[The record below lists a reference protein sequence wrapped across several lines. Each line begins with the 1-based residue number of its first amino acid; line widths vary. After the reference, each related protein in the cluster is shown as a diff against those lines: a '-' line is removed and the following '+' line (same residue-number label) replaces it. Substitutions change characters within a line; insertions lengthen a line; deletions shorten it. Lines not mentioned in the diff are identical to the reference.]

1 MGFAKGCGFF
11 FNFKKIYPKTNP
23 MKLVAS
29 ALTLLVSFLIL
40 SCANPLIEEN
50 KKLREQIIGVHDE
63 VMPKMGELKALEKK
77 ASEQADSLY
86 AQDST
91 ATAEIE
97 SLRALASQLNQA
109 HEDMFVWMRQYS
121 LEEEGKTPEEIK
133 IYLDEQWVK
142 VNQVN
147 KSIQSALQQAEE
159 KIKH

>member
-1 MGFAKGCGFF
+1 
-11 FNFKKIYPKTNP
+11 
-23 MKLVAS
+23 MKLFAS

-77 ASEQADSLY
+77 ASEQVDSLY

-159 KIKH
+159 KLKH

>member
-11 FNFKKIYPKTNP
+11 FNFK
-23 MKLVAS
+23 
-29 ALTLLVSFLIL
+29 
-40 SCANPLIEEN
+40 IEEN

-63 VMPKMGELKALEKK
+63 VMPKMGELKGLEKK

-97 SLRALASQLNQA
+97 SLRALAVQLNQA
-109 HEDMFVWMRQYS
+109 HEGMFVWMRQYS

-133 IYLDEQWVK
+133 IYLDEQWIK

-147 KSIQSALQQAEE
+147 ETIQSALQQAEE
-159 KIKH
+159 KIKY